1 MATKVIY
8 KQGTKSTYLSLLT
21 KDPNALYFCTDT
33 RELYKGPDLYSD
45 GLRFIE
51 SANLLPDPL
60 QAANG
65 VIYFCLNSGNG
76 YVLNDEHT
84 AWVQVVS
91 APDNKTIEINTDGLL
106 AVKKI
111 EIARVDGL
119 SDRLEDIEKRIDSGV
134 APSSVDPATHD
145 TAGIVKP
152 SEEFSLAADGSM
164 SINAVDAQKITGLEQ
179 LLAAALDTQ
188 LSWQDMG
195 SN

>member
-21 KDPNALYFCTDT
+21 KNPNALYFCTDT
-33 RELYKGPDLYSD
+33 RELYKGQDLYSD

-51 SANLLPDPL
+51 GANMLPDPL

-65 VIYFCLNSGNG
+65 IIYFCLNSGNG

-84 AWVQVVS
+84 AWVQVIS

-106 AVKKI
+106 AVKKV
-111 EIARVDGL
+111 EIAHVDGL
-119 SDRLEDIEKRIDSGV
+119 SDRLNEIEKRIDTGGS
-134 APSSVDPATHD
+134 PSSVYPATHNK
-145 TAGIVKP
+145 AGVVKP
-152 SEEFSLAADGSM
+152 SEEFSLSADGAM
-164 SINAVDAQKITGLEQ
+164 SINSIDAQKIAGIEK

-188 LSWQDMG
+188 LSWQDMA